1 MRKQQFITFAL
12 IILAMTSCKKDQPAA
27 PEIIGAH
34 QFVQVSNLKI
44 DPEIVAKAPDAK
56 YDQNGLWYYS
66 LEEGKVIAADQ
77 SKTDKWDFAF
87 DCYRTMIYI
96 NNGKFRSNKV
106 IFGSAGKALFTIAP
120 KLFEEVTT
128 APADDEL
135 YNRVVDYNGNYGDSV
150 YSLNGDLNPNILGW
164 VQSFEDGVLLK
175 VVKAIKNRTIIFKT
189 NKGKYAK
196 LQIQSVYKDSPENP
210 TESAEK
216 FYLNFRF
223 FLQKDG
229 SRNLD
234 SSK

>member
-1 MRKQQFITFAL
+1 MKKEQFITFVF
-12 IILAMTSCKKDQPAA
+12 ILLAVTSCKKDQPLP
-27 PEIIGAH
+27 PEIISAH

-44 DPEIVAKAPDAK
+44 DPEIVAKAPEAK
-56 YDQNGLWYYS
+56 YDPNGLWYYS

-77 SKTDKWDFAF
+77 SKTDNWDFAF
-87 DCYRTMIYI
+87 DCYKTMIYI

-106 IFGSAGKALFTIAP
+106 ISGSAGKALFTIVP
-120 KLFEEVTT
+120 KLFEEVTS

-135 YNRVVDYNGNYGDSV
+135 YNRAVDYSGNYGESL
-150 YSLNGDLNPNILGW
+150 YSLNGDLNPDILGW
-164 VQSFEDGVLLK
+164 VQSFENGVLLK

-196 LQIQSVYKDSPENP
+196 LQIRSVYKDNPEQP
-210 TESAEK
+210 TESSEK

-229 SRNLD
+229 STNLD